1 MPNPPDK
8 QTADNLKEALIAQ
21 AKAAGFDAVGFSPA
35 RLAGKTQQSF
45 DTWIDAGAYGDMG
58 WMAETRERRRSP
70 DALWPEVASV
80 IVLAMN
86 YGPEG
91 DPLDGLQQTDRA
103 NISVYARNRDYHDLV
118 KKRLKRIARWLVAE
132 TGCDLKVFVDT
143 APILEKPLAAGSA
156 LGWQGK
162 HTNLVS
168 SELGSW
174 FFIGSIFTDLD
185 LPADKSHDDQCGSCS
200 ACLESCPT
208 NAFPGPYQ
216 LDARRCISYLTIEHK
231 GHIDLEFRR
240 PMANRIYGC
249 DDCLAACPWNKFARK
264 ASESALQ
271 PREDLTTPRIAELLD
286 LDDAGFRALFAGSP
300 VKRIGRNRFL
310 RNVLIAAGN
319 SGDETLLPHIL
330 HHLKDA
336 SALVR
341 AMAVWALSE
350 LAPEEELA
358 RLKGIYIAKETD
370 EGVRVEWQ
378 RPPRSLLLQ

>member
-1 MPNPPDK
+1 MSSAEKIDV
-8 QTADNLKEALIAQ
+8 AALKVQIIAQ

-35 RLAGKTQQSF
+35 RLADQTQQNF
-45 DTWIDAGAYGDMG
+45 DTWIDDGTHGDMG
-58 WMAETRERRRSP
+58 WMADTRERRRSP
-70 DALWPEVASV
+70 DALWPDVASV

-91 DPLDGLQQTDRA
+91 DALAGLERTDRA

-143 APILEKPLAAGSA
+143 APILEKPLAAGSS

-185 LPADKSHDDQCGSCS
+185 LPADKPHDDQCGSCR

-208 NAFPGPYQ
+208 DAFPGPYQ

-249 DDCLAACPWNKFARK
+249 DDCLAACPWNKFARQ

-271 PREDLTTPRIAELLD
+271 PRADLTAPRIAELLD
-286 LDDAGFRALFAGSP
+286 LDDEGFRALFAGSP
-300 VKRIGRNRFL
+300 VKRIGRDRFL

-319 SGDETLLPHIL
+319 SGDKTLLPSVR
-330 HHLKDA
+330 HHLDDA
-336 SALVR
+336 STLVR
-341 AMAVWALSE
+341 AMAVWALCE
-350 LAPEEELA
+350 LSSDEEFTKLNEIHLA
-358 RLKGIYIAKETD
+358 NERD
-370 EGVRVEWQ
+370 ESVRAEWQ
-378 RPPRSLLLQ
+378 RPRS

>member
-1 MPNPPDK
+1 MSSAEKKDV
-8 QTADNLKEALIAQ
+8 AALKAQIIAQ

-35 RLAGKTQQSF
+35 RLAAPTQKNF
-45 DTWIDAGAYGDMG
+45 DTWIDEGAHGDMG

-70 DALWPEVASV
+70 DALWPDVASV

-91 DPLDGLQQTDRA
+91 DALAGLQQTDRA

-132 TGCDLKVFVDT
+132 TECELKVFVDT
-143 APILEKPLAAGSA
+143 APVLEKPLAAGSS

-185 LPADKSHDDQCGSCS
+185 LPADKPHGDQCGSCQ
-200 ACLESCPT
+200 ACLDSCPT

-231 GHIDLEFRR
+231 GHIGLEFRR

-249 DDCLAACPWNKFARK
+249 DDCLAACPWNKFARQ

-271 PREDLTTPRIAELLD
+271 PREDLTAPRIADLLD

-300 VKRIGRNRFL
+300 VKRIGRDRFL

-319 SGDETLLPHIL
+319 AGDAALLAHIAPHL
-330 HHLKDA
+330 DDA

-341 AMAVWALSE
+341 AMAVWALRE
-350 LAPEEELA
+350 LAPPAESA
-358 RLKGIYIAKETD
+358 RLKDFHVAREQD
-370 EGVRVEWQ
+370 ADVRAEWE
-378 RPPRSLLLQ
+378 R

>member
-1 MPNPPDK
+1 MSSAEKKDV
-8 QTADNLKEALIAQ
+8 AALKAQIVAQ
-21 AKAAGFDAVGFSPA
+21 AKAAGFDTVGFSPA
-35 RLAGKTQQSF
+35 QLAQQTQQKF
-45 DTWIDAGAYGDMG
+45 EAWIDEGVHGDMG

-70 DALWPEVASV
+70 EALWPDVASV

-91 DPLDGLQQTDRA
+91 DPLAGLRQTDRA

-118 KKRLKRIARWLVAE
+118 KKRLKRVARWLVAE
-132 TGCDLKVFVDT
+132 TDCELKVFVDT
-143 APILEKPLAAGSA
+143 APVLEKPLAAGSS

-185 LPADKSHDDQCGSCS
+185 LPADKPHADQCGSCS

-249 DDCLAACPWNKFARK
+249 DDCLAACPWNKFARQ
-264 ASESALQ
+264 ASEGALQ
-271 PREDLTTPRIAELLD
+271 PREDLTSPRIAVLLD
-286 LDDAGFRALFAGSP
+286 LDDAGFRTLFAGSP
-300 VKRIGRNRFL
+300 VKRIGRDRFL

-319 SGDETLLPHIL
+319 SGDADLLPHIV
-330 HHLKDA
+330 HHLDDV
-336 SALVR
+336 SPLVR
-341 AMAVWALSE
+341 AMVVWALCE
-350 LAPEEELA
+350 LTSEEEFT
-358 RLKGIYIAKETD
+358 RLKDIHALNEMD
-370 EGVRVEWQ
+370 EDVRAEWH
-378 RPPRSLLLQ
+378 RPRSLLPQ

>member
-1 MPNPPDK
+1 MLNPPDK
-8 QTADNLKEALIAQ
+8 QSADNLKEALIAE
-21 AKAAGFDAVGFSPA
+21 AKAAGFDAVGFSSA
-35 RLAGKTQQSF
+35 RLAGETQQKF
-45 DTWIDAGAYGDMG
+45 DTWIDEGSHGDMG

-143 APILEKPLAAGSA
+143 APILEKPLAAGSS

-185 LPADKSHDDQCGSCS
+185 LPADTPHDDQCGSCS

-231 GHIDLEFRR
+231 GHIALEFRR

-249 DDCLAACPWNKFARK
+249 DDCLAACPWNKFARQ

-271 PREDLTTPRIAELLD
+271 PRADLTTPRIAELLD

-300 VKRIGRNRFL
+300 VKRIGRDRFL

-330 HHLKDA
+330 HHLEDT
-336 SALVR
+336 STLVR
-341 AMAVWALSE
+341 AMAVWATCE
-350 LAPEEELA
+350 LASEEECA
-358 RLKGIYIAKETD
+358 RLKEIHVANETD
-370 EGVRVEWQ
+370 ENVRVEWQ
-378 RPPRSLLLQ
+378 RPRWLLPQ